1 MHVRDVER
9 LIPDLTGILVI
20 VITVSSFVLS
30 FCNLQ
35 ATAIQSGIN
44 PWLSWMFP
52 ICVDCLLIAGSMMI
66 LRENLR
72 GGDTRIGWG
81 VLVAF
86 TGVSIVFNVSQSPSD
101 AISIAVHL
109 VTPVSLCVSVELLMI
124 ILKGDIAGKQVS
136 LAGSDAT
143 PDENDATRR
152 DTDATVSDVMVAT
165 VATPCDT
172 GQIMGYVV
180 CDTGSVDI
188 EKHKR
193 VNKDEIAKYIEE
205 NPNCTNTEAAIA
217 LGYSRTTI
225 SKYRKQNGRTTES
238 NDE

>member
-9 LIPDLTGILVI
+9 LIPDLTGVLVI
-20 VITVSSFVLS
+20 AITICSFVLS

-52 ICVDCLLIAGSMMI
+52 ICIDCLMIAGSMMI

-72 GGDTRIGWG
+72 DGDTRVGWG
-81 VLVAF
+81 VLVMF
-86 TGVSIVFNVSQSPSD
+86 TGISIVFNVSQSPSD
-101 AISIAVHL
+101 AISVASHCVP
-109 VTPVSLCVSVELLMI
+109 PVSLCISVELLMI
-124 ILKGDIAGKQVS
+124 ILRGDIAGKQVI
-136 LAGSDAT
+136 LAGS
-143 PDENDATRR
+143 DATRR
-152 DTDATVSDVMVAT
+152 DTDATVSDVM

-188 EKHKR
+188 KKKR